1 MSVVPSAH
9 RMTLGPKVILIA
21 DDLTGALDSSA
32 AFAARGM
39 TVVCATSTD
48 HLDAALRSGAQ
59 VIAVSTE
66 SRDGTQATAVARIL
80 RVRAAV
86 ESDPLARTA
95 ILFNKIDSRM
105 KGHIAAELQALC
117 NPGQPVLV
125 CPAIPRLGRF
135 VEDGHVIGMGVERA
149 LPVAALAGVAASAVL
164 NAQTEAQID
173 AGLAAAPD
181 TALLVGAAGLAE
193 ALARRLTASAPQATQ
208 QRLASPALFAIGSRD
223 PITLAQL
230 AGFDVFPAPDGAVPP
245 PPAASAPVMILQ
257 MQPGLSGA
265 TAHEAAARFA
275 TGVALWVKATQP
287 AAVLACGGATAE
299 AVLSE
304 LAIGLLEVR
313 GEVLPGLPVS
323 IALMG
328 WPGLQIITKSGGF
341 GAPDTMSRLIS
352 GSSPR

>member
-1 MSVVPSAH
+1 
-9 RMTLGPKVILIA
+9 MTLGPKVILIA

-32 AFAARGM
+32 PFAARGM

-48 HLDAALRSGAQ
+48 HLDVALRSGAQ
-59 VIAVSTE
+59 VIAVSTG
-66 SRDGTQATAVARIL
+66 SRDGTEATAVARIL
-80 RVRAAV
+80 QVRATV

-95 ILFNKIDSRM
+95 ILFKKIDSRM

-135 VEDGHVIGMGVERA
+135 VEAGHVAGMGVERA
-149 LPVAALAGVAASAVL
+149 IPVADRAGVDASAVL
-164 NAQTEAQID
+164 NAWSESQID
-173 AGLAAAPD
+173 TGLAGAAES
-181 TALLVGAAGLAE
+181 AVLVGAAGLAE
-193 ALARRLTASAPQATQ
+193 ALARRLTGSAPPTPH

-230 AGFDVFPAPDGAVPP
+230 AGFNVFPAPDGAVPP
-245 PPAASAPVMILQ
+245 PPAASDPVMILQ
-257 MQPGLSGA
+257 MQPGRFGA
-265 TAHEAAARFA
+265 TPLQAAARFA
-275 TGVALWVKATQP
+275 TGVALWVKAAQP
-287 AAVLACGGATAE
+287 AAVLACGGSTAE

-304 LAIGLLEVR
+304 LGIGLLEVR

-323 IALMG
+323 TALTG
-328 WPGLQIITKSGGF
+328 WPGLQIVTKSGGF
-341 GAPDTMSRLIS
+341 GAPDTVSRLIS